1 MIQCRTIWGM
11 QILSMTKSIQV
22 QVLRDF
28 LRSTKHSNLKC
39 YQIHTGSNV
48 TRVLRDFSRSIENP
62 KHYQIQIGPNVTRVL
77 RDFLRSSKASSSP
90 YTKLPSQQLLS
101 WNHHEIKWV
110 SAGCGSPT
118 NLVVDS
124 VKNNLVIHLC
134 TIADDTKSIH
144 SG

>member
-11 QILSMTKSIQV
+11 QILSKTKSIQV

-28 LRSTKHSNLKC
+28 LRSTKNANLKC
-39 YQIHTGSNV
+39 YQIHTGSNA
-48 TRVLRDFSRSIENP
+48 TRVLRDFSRSMENP
-62 KHYQIQIGPNVTRVL
+62 KHYQTQIGPNVTRVL
-77 RDFLRSSKASSSP
+77 RDFWRSSKPPLVHTLSFHYSSFS
-90 YTKLPSQQLLS
+90 
-101 WNHHEIKWV
+101 HEIKWI

-134 TIADDTKSIH
+134 TIADDTKSIY